1 MQKQYVGI
9 GVLVLVV
16 IAAGWYFVS
25 LNEPKAAPV
34 VTPVPVTPA
43 TTTDVATSTTSAPTT
58 PDEIE
63 LDLSKLQGKDRLYT
77 EEEGKYENLS
87 AEEQRLVEKVF
98 RDRCGEYAY
107 SICSR
112 PLASEDERV
121 RLIALNDGV
130 TLVYFPYEGVP
141 EKHPSFG
148 VGDFPGTL
156 TIYNAKTT
164 EDKSATPDGSNHM
177 VVGPDY
183 IVKLGFS
190 GYTGS
195 TLLQV
200 YKPGME
206 TFDNIMPSIL
216 PDSLGVSP
224 YAPQPSI
231 SYVELS
237 SECEM
242 EAFPIE
248 FNGSTFT
255 AYLHAY
261 DVTVNKSVQSKKTCE
276 WRSKYPIQIDLDTV
290 DIVPVRHMQTYQ
302 GAKEID
308 VSILQ

>member
-1 MQKQYVGI
+1 MKLQQ
-9 GVLVLVV
+9 
-16 IAAGWYFVS
+16 A
-25 LNEPKAAPV
+25 LN
-34 VTPVPVTPA
+34 TVP
-43 TTTDVATSTTSAPTT
+43 T

-87 AEEQRLVEKVF
+87 EEERRLVEKVF

-112 PLASEDERV
+112 PLASEDEHV
-121 RLIALNDGV
+121 RLIALEDGIA
-130 TLVYFPYEGVP
+130 LIYFPDHDNPQDKPV
-141 EKHPSFG
+141 
-148 VGDFPGTL
+148 VGIENYQL
-156 TIYNAKTT
+156 LSIYNLDTK
-164 EDKSATPDGSNHM
+164 EYGSAPVASKHM
-177 VVGPDY
+177 VLGPDY
-183 IVKLGFS
+183 IVKLGLS

-206 TFDNIMPSIL
+206 TFDNIMPSDL

-242 EAFPIE
+242 GAFPIE

-261 DVTVNKSVQSKKTCE
+261 DVTENKSVQSKKTCE
-276 WRSKYPIQIDLDTV
+276 LQAKYPLQIDLDTV

-308 VSILQ
+308 VSMLQ